1 MMKTL
6 AGGAVAA
13 LLILPVT
20 GPVSADPGDTG
31 GGEIAA
37 TWSYRG
43 TWSANTSY
51 APGSVVRYRNASYV
65 ARRASTGKKP
75 TRRFYWGLLAKDGA
89 PGPAGAAGVAG
100 PVGATGSTGNTGAQG
115 PAGPKG
121 EPGLSGYEQVAN
133 SGTVYPGT
141 GNGQNPSQ
149 PVRAVCPAGTSVLS
163 GGYNLPW
170 APGDNSGWVSSVKV
184 ASSRPF
190 TDGADKGWEVTLVNN
205 SFQLGVT
212 VEVTAVCATVA
223 P

>member
-1 MMKTL
+1 MLKTL

-13 LLILPVT
+13 LLLLPVA
-20 GPVSADPGDTG
+20 GPASAAPSDTD

-37 TWSYRG
+37 SWVYRG
-43 TWSANTSY
+43 VWSANKTY
-51 APGSVVRYRNASYV
+51 AQGSVVRYQNASYV

-75 TRRFYWGLLAKDGA
+75 TKSFYWGLLARDGA
-89 PGPAGAAGVAG
+89 PGPAGAAGAAG
-100 PVGATGSTGNTGAQG
+100 PVGATGSTGAQG

-121 EPGLSGYEQVAN
+121 EPGISGYEQVET
-133 SGTVYPGT
+133 SGTVYPGN
-141 GNGQNPSQ
+141 GNGQNPS
-149 PVRAVCPAGTSVLS
+149 PAVRAVCPAGTAVLS

-170 APGDNSGWVSSVKV
+170 VQGDNSGWVSSVKV

-205 SFQLGVT
+205 SFQIGVT
-212 VEVTAVCATVA
+212 VQVTAVCATVA